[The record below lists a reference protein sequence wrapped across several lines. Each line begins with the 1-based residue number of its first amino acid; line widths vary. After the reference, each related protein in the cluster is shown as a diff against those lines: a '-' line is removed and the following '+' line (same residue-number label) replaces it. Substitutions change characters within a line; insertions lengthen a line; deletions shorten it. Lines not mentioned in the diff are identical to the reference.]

1 MNLGKALQRLWTS
14 LYYEKLGCK
23 TSKPTLTFLL
33 KTNLYQVWPA
43 CLQAIL
49 CVYYF
54 LCTNSGSSISWAA
67 MRLDRRVTL
76 VRELHQDKNK
86 VNKQTKNT
94 KLRVSTIIYMLYF
107 VLIMDFWIHSAA
119 MHGHNNQLLCQWCG
133 HRIILWSNHCLL
145 SKHVSVL

>member
-1 MNLGKALQRLWTS
+1 
-14 LYYEKLGCK
+14 
-23 TSKPTLTFLL
+23 
-33 KTNLYQVWPA
+33 
-43 CLQAIL
+43 
-49 CVYYF
+49 
-54 LCTNSGSSISWAA
+54 

-119 MHGHNNQLLCQWCG
+119 MHGHNNQLLCQ
-133 HRIILWSNHCLL
+133 
-145 SKHVSVL
+145 